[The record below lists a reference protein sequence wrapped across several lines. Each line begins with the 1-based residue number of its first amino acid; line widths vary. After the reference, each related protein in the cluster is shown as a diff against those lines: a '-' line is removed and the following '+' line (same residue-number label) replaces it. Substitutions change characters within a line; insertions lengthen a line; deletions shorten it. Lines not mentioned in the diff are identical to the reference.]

1 MANLKPWYKVV
12 TPREDLREGKPLDA
26 SEFAVHLDQVRDGR
40 ANPDYQKPDKFFE
53 RTYLTTNLCGLASEV
68 VRRLSGEKTETS
80 AVFNMATQFGGGKTH
95 ALTLLYHLA
104 ANGPNA
110 RSYVGVDRILYQAR
124 MKDIPKAAIAAF
136 VGTEFDSIQ
145 GRGGNDGTPL
155 RKTPWGEIAF
165 QLGGAAGFKVVE
177 EHENQ
182 MIAPAGEVIR
192 KFLPKDRPSLILVD
206 ELMNYISRNRKSG
219 LSTQLYNFIHNLSEE
234 ARGNNNVVLV
244 ASIPASELEMT
255 ADDQADYTR
264 FKKMLDRLGKPVI
277 MAVESETSEIIR
289 RRLFEWDP
297 RTMGQSGKVNLT
309 KDAIATCAEY
319 AGWVEDHRQQ
329 IPSWFQNNAKEA
341 FEATYPFHP
350 MVLSVFERKWQ
361 ELPRFQQTRGI
372 LRLLALWVS
381 HGYKQGFKGA
391 RKDPMICLGSAP
403 LEDSQ
408 FRSAVFEQLGESRL
422 EGALTTDIAG
432 RKDSNA
438 IRLDQEAEETLKK
451 AQIHKKTACVVFFE
465 SNGGQTKNAATIPEI
480 RLGVAEPDIDIGNVE
495 TALEALTDSCYYLE
509 VERNQYRF
517 SLKENLNKR
526 FADRR
531 AGVKPEDIEKRVQ
544 EEILRVFPPT
554 EGIERVFSPRKSNQI
569 ADRPVITFAVM
580 GPDQSIQD
588 DPAITAKIDTMTREY
603 GTAARTY
610 KSAVIWI
617 VPETSATIF
626 DEARKLLAWEDIEDE
641 DLKLDDVQQKQLTEN
656 IKKAARDLKESS
668 WRAYNK
674 ILLLGRDN
682 TMRTIE
688 LGLVHSSAADSMSR
702 FIINYLRQ
710 TDEIAKV
717 IAPRTL
723 VKNWPPAF
731 TEWNTRG
738 VRDMF
743 YASPQFPRLLNQ
755 DAVKECIA
763 RGVSEGHLAYVSK
776 DPKGGYSP
784 FYYKKAMESSQVEIS
799 EDMFIITA
807 EEAEKHIKPPELTQI
822 LVSPSLA
829 QLQLGKKQTFIAK
842 GLDQF
847 GRDFNIEAVAWT
859 ATGGEIDDRGVFKAG
874 KDGGNFLVR
883 AASGKIKGDASVTIH
898 EGVIGPG
905 PETPRKPRKSGSLSW
920 SGEVPAQKWMNFYTK
935 VLTRFVKDG
944 SLKINVSFESLSE
957 SGFDKNQIEETRTAL
972 RDIGLGDNIKEEND

>member
-1 MANLKPWYKVV
+1 MALKPWYKVV
-12 TPREDLREGKPLDA
+12 TPREDLREGKALDA
-26 SEFAVHLDQVRDGR
+26 SEFAVQLDHVRDGR
-40 ANPDYQKPDKFFE
+40 AKPDYQKPEKFFD
-53 RTYLTTNLCGLASEV
+53 RTFLTTNLCSLASEV
-68 VRRLSGEKTETS
+68 VRRLSGEITETS
-80 AVFNMATQFGGGKTH
+80 AVFNMTTQFGGGKTH

-104 ANGPNA
+104 TNGPKA
-110 RSYVGVDRILYQAR
+110 RSYVGVDRILTQAR
-124 MKDIPKAAIAAF
+124 MKDIPKASVAVF
-136 VGTEFDSIQ
+136 VGSEFDSIQ
-145 GRGGNDGTPL
+145 GRGGNDGTPH

-192 KFLPKDRPSLILVD
+192 KFFPKDRPSLILVD
-206 ELMNYISRNRKSG
+206 ELLNYISRNRKSG
-219 LSTQLYNFIHNLSEE
+219 LSTQLYNFIQNLSEE
-234 ARGNNNVVLV
+234 ARGNDNVVLV

-264 FKKMLDRLGKPVI
+264 FKKLLDRLGKPVI
-277 MAVESETSEIIR
+277 MAMESETSEIIR
-289 RRLFEWDP
+289 RRLFEWDS
-297 RTMGQSGKVNLT
+297 RAIGQNGRVMLN

-319 AGWVEDHRQQ
+319 ANWVGDHRQQ
-329 IPSWFQNNAKEA
+329 IPSWFQDNAKEA
-341 FEATYPFHP
+341 FQTTYPFHP

-361 ELPRFQQTRGI
+361 ELPRFQQTRGV

-381 HGYKQGFKGA
+381 HAYKHGFKSA

-432 RKDSNA
+432 KKDSNA

-451 AQIHKKTACVVFFE
+451 SQIHKKTACVVFFE
-465 SNGGQTKNAATIPEI
+465 SNGGQTKNAATVPEI

-517 SLKENLNKR
+517 GLKENLNKR

-531 AGVKPEDIEKRVQ
+531 AGMKPEDIEKRVQ
-544 EEILRVFPPT
+544 EEILKVFPST
-554 EGIERVFSPRKSNQI
+554 EGVERVFSPQKSNQI
-569 ADRPVITFAVM
+569 ADRPVITFAIM
-580 GPDQSIQD
+580 GPEQSIQD
-588 DPAITAKIDTMTREY
+588 DPAITSKIDAMTRES
-603 GTAARTY
+603 GTSARTY

-617 VPETSATIF
+617 VPEMSTTML

-641 DLKLDDVQQKQLTEN
+641 NLKLDDTQQKQLTEN
-656 IKKAARDLKESS
+656 IKKAARDLKESI

-674 ILLLGRDN
+674 VLLLGRDN
-682 TMRTIE
+682 TMRTID

-702 FIINYLRQ
+702 FVVNYLRQ

-743 YASPQFPRLLNQ
+743 YASPQFPRLLKQ
-755 DAVKECIA
+755 EAVKECIA
-763 RGVSEGHLAYVSK
+763 RGVSEGHLAYVGK
-776 DPKGGYSP
+776 DLKGGYSP
-784 FYYKKAMESSQVEIS
+784 FYYKKALESSQVEIS

-822 LVSPSLA
+822 LISPSLA
-829 QLQLGKKQTFIAK
+829 QLQPGKKQTFTAK

-847 GRDFNIEAVAWT
+847 GRDFNIDAVAWT

-874 KDGGNFLVR
+874 KDRGNFLVWGK
-883 AASGKIKGDASVTIH
+883 SGKVKGDACVNIH
-898 EGVIGPG
+898 EGVNGPG
-905 PETPRKPRKSGSLSW
+905 PEPPHSPQKPGTLSW
-920 SGEVPAQKWMNFYTK
+920 SGEVPAQKWMHFYTK
-935 VLTRFVKDG
+935 VLTRFIKDG
-944 SLKINVSFESLSE
+944 SLKINVSFESSAE
-957 SGFDKNQIEETRTAL
+957 GGFDKSQIEETRSAL
-972 RDIGLGDNIKEEND
+972 RDIGVNENIKEEKK